1 MVKPAYK
8 PLSHQDNIISIVII
22 ARPVAVHFRL
32 DIFIMTYFYHL
43 LWNHWD
49 IHGNNFPGIFQLCMS
64 TLHNKNKSHFQ
75 TLANLKLCMLLLNRL
90 LFLISYCNIFWI
102 FFLIRQNLAVGLST
116 FKIMSNNPA
125 SRPGLILLLQIA
137 IAISSPMAV
146 YTLNY

>member
-1 MVKPAYK
+1 MVKPTYK

-22 ARPVAVHFRL
+22 ARPVAVTL
-32 DIFIMTYFYHL
+32 DWKFLSWLISIIYFE
-43 LWNHWD
+43 
-49 IHGNNFPGIFQLCMS
+49 ITGTFTGTIPGIFQLCMS

-116 FKIMSNNPA
+116 FKIMSDNPA

-137 IAISSPMAV
+137 IAISSPIAA
-146 YTLNY
+146 